1 MNKSVFIT
9 DIAKEDITQ
18 IAEYIATDNKIASIK
33 IVGDFN
39 ETFELL
45 SNFPET
51 GSIKDGIKDKTIRI
65 YTMKK
70 NFAIVYRI
78 VNDKIEILRILTRYQ
93 NIFAILN

>member
-1 MNKSVFIT
+1 MSKSVFIT
-9 DIAKEDITQ
+9 GVAKNDITQ
-18 IAEYIATDNKIASIK
+18 IAEYIATDNKNASIK
-33 IVGDFN
+33 IVGDFY

-51 GSIKDGIKDKTIRI
+51 GSIKNDITDKTIRI

-78 VNDKIEILRILTRYQ
+78 LNDKIEILRILTRYQ
-93 NIFAILN
+93 NILAILN

>member
-1 MNKSVFIT
+1 MSKTVLIT
-9 DIAKEDITQ
+9 GIAKEDITQ
-18 IAEYIATDNKIASIK
+18 IAEYIAKNNKSASIS
-33 IVGDFN
+33 IVDN
-39 ETFELL
+39 LYETFELL

-51 GSIKDGIKDKTIRI
+51 GSIKNDINDKTVRI

-78 VNDKIEILRILTRYQ
+78 SNDTIEILRVLTRYQ

>member
-1 MNKSVFIT
+1 MNKYVLIT
-9 DIAKEDITQ
+9 NLAKEDISNIVEF
-18 IAEYIATDNKIASIK
+18 IAVDNKSASIK
-33 IVGDFN
+33 IVDDFYK
-39 ETFELL
+39 TFELL

-51 GSIKDGIKDKTIRI
+51 GSIKNDINDKTVRI

-78 VNDKIEILRILTRYQ
+78 LNDKIEILRVLTRYQ

>member
-1 MNKSVFIT
+1 MNKSVLIT
-9 DIAKEDITQ
+9 GVAKEDITQ
-18 IAEYIATDNKIASIK
+18 ISEYIAIDNKNASVK
-33 IVGDFN
+33 IVDDFYK
-39 ETFELL
+39 TFELL

-51 GSIKDGIKDKTIRI
+51 GSIKDGINDKTIRI